1 MKTIQQIDKFRIK
14 KVQWVLYCFQIQQNF
29 NTFVKSAMTLME
41 HIFNDHSS
49 CDSLWYYEKE
59 MEGES
64 NMMIH
69 CVDDYVSH
77 IMNQTI

>member
-1 MKTIQQIDKFRIK
+1 
-14 KVQWVLYCFQIQQNF
+14 
-29 NTFVKSAMTLME
+29 MTLME